1 MPDPMYRQ
9 IADLLRD
16 QIEEGEFDPDQPL
29 PTEKELGVI
38 HGASRNT
45 IRQAID
51 LLTSWALVETRP
63 GSGTFIR
70 KQYEPFVTT
79 LSGEWPPESDS
90 GLGGGEGSAAFEE
103 VGARGREGKF
113 LPPRVEIQLA
123 RKNVAERLH
132 IPLGT
137 NVVSRHQQRF
147 IDDQPWSLQTSY
159 YPMSLYERGA
169 KKLLQADDIPEG
181 AVAHLGEVLHLK
193 QVGYRDRIAVRRAND
208 TELRFFGLREDAG
221 IPMMVLLR
229 TAYGVEGENG
239 NDATK
244 PFPVPVYGK
253 CFSWRPEPV
262 HHQRWRGPRPPC
274 RASRGLTE
282 ENLTLPGRVHENG
295 PGRAHVY
302 GGRAYPVQ

>member
-9 IADLLRD
+9 IADDLRD
-16 QIEEGEFDPDQPL
+16 QIEEGDFEPDQPL
-29 PTEKELGVI
+29 PTEKELGVTYN
-38 HGASRNT
+38 ASRNT
-45 IRQAID
+45 VRQAID
-51 LLTSWALVETRP
+51 LLTSWGLVETRP

-70 KQYEPFVTT
+70 KQYESFVTT
-79 LSGEWPPESDS
+79 LSGEWQPGTDS
-90 GLGGGEGSAAFEE
+90 GLGGGEGSAAFKE
-103 VGARGREGKF
+103 VEARGRQGRF
-113 LPPRVEIQLA
+113 VPPRVEIQLA
-123 RKNVAERLH
+123 KKNVAERLR

-137 NVVSRHQQRF
+137 NVISRHQQRF

-208 TELRFFGLREDAG
+208 TELRFFGIREDAG

-239 NDATK
+239 DDATE
-244 PFPVPVYGK
+244 PFPFRFTESVFPGDRNQFIINAGEVPD
-253 CFSWRPEPV
+253 RLAEPAEV
-262 HHQRWRGPRPPC
+262 
-274 RASRGLTE
+274 
-282 ENLTLPGRVHENG
+282 
-295 PGRAHVY
+295 
-302 GGRAYPVQ
+302 

>member
-9 IADLLRD
+9 IADLLCD
-16 QIEEGEFDPDQPL
+16 QIEEGEFDPDKPL

-51 LLTSWALVETRP
+51 LLTSWGLVETRP

-79 LSGEWPPESDS
+79 LSGEWQPESDS

-132 IPLGT
+132 IPVGT
-137 NVVSRHQQRF
+137 NVVGRHQQRF

-181 AVAHLGEVLHLK
+181 TVAHLGEVLQLK

-229 TAYGVEGENG
+229 TAYGVEGDS
-239 NDATK
+239 DANK
-244 PFPVPVYGK
+244 PFP
-253 CFSWRPEPV
+253 FRF
-262 HHQRWRGPRPPC
+262 
-274 RASRGLTE
+274 TE
-282 ENLTLPGRVHENG
+282 SVFPGDRNQFIINVGGVPGRLAEPAEV
-295 PGRAHVY
+295 
-302 GGRAYPVQ
+302 